1 MSLTNHLVFVI
12 VFPIST
18 KTFHQATPA
27 ASIME
32 SSELIQENQLNRHI
46 LEDYDR
52 MLKSVTEIDNPQRK
66 CHILNEVYKMKL
78 KYFRL
83 SNQN

>member
-1 MSLTNHLVFVI
+1 MLLS
-12 VFPIST
+12 FPFPL

-32 SSELIQENQLNRHI
+32 SSELIQENQLNRYI

-66 CHILNEVYKMKL
+66 CHILNEVYKI
-78 KYFRL
+78 
-83 SNQN
+83 Q

>member
-27 ASIME
+27 SIME
-32 SSELIQENQLNRHI
+32 SSELIQENQLNRYI

-52 MLKSVTEIDNPQRK
+52 MLKSVTEIDNPQRNV
-66 CHILNEVYKMKL
+66 I
-78 KYFRL
+78 F
-83 SNQN
+83 